1 MNSVYAGWHVDAL
14 LDRFNEVSKENDGFR
29 QLLIKSL
36 KIISAPEHFA
46 LLDDQRKSWGLEIQE
61 ALQP

>member
-14 LDRFNEVSKENDGFR
+14 LDRFNEVSLENDGFR

-36 KIISAPEHFA
+36 KIISTPEHFA
-46 LLDDQRKSWGLEIQE
+46 LLDDQQKSWGLEIQE